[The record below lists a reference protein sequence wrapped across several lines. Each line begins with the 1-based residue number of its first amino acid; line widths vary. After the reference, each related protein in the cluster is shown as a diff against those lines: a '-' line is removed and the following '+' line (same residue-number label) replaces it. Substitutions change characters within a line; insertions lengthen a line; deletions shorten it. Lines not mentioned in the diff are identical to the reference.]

1 MCNHVNR
8 RQYNLVPNQWG
19 RQYVSVVEILKVESL
34 FTAVM
39 VTENSI
45 SFSAEHAGRMHFH

>member
-1 MCNHVNR
+1 MCNHVSR

-34 FTAVM
+34 FTVVM

-45 SFSAEHAGRMHFH
+45 SFSVEHAGRMHFH